1 MSIFDYYLEKNGE
14 VGYADQVVGNLVY
27 ASGLPTLSP
36 GEVVIFENDEL
47 GMALSLSPKL
57 AEILTLS
64 SQVALPGEKIARSGD
79 QYKIPVGEYLLGTR
93 ITPLS
98 VNPLVQTTKTL
109 RGAEWRLV
117 DVAPK
122 GLAERE
128 AVKEPFETGV
138 AVVDLITPL
147 GRGQRELVLGD
158 RKTGKT
164 KFLFQIAMNNIKSG
178 AICVYAAIGKRR
190 ADVIELTEVLLNKGF
205 SRSSVVV
212 YSTASDPPGLSF
224 LTPYVAMTIAEYFRD
239 RGGNVLVFFDDLTT
253 HAKYWRQISLL
264 ARRFP
269 GRNSYP
275 GDIFYLHSKLLER
288 AGNFKKGSIT
298 AFPVAETVLGDIS
311 GYIQTNLM
319 SMTDGHLFF
328 DSDLF
333 DQGRRPSI
341 NPLLSVT
348 RVGLQAH
355 SPLLKDLA
363 RTLTSFLVYIE
374 RMRRYMHFGSELGE
388 EARANLALGERVM
401 VFLQQAETEIIP
413 IDVNIVLA
421 ASLWAGVWRR
431 VELERMKAQML
442 TISVRYAT
450 DGKFKS
456 LIDSY
461 TKVHTSFKEL
471 VTTIKRQGGIISKQ

>member
-1 MSIFDYYLEKNGE
+1 MSTFDYYLEKTGE
-14 VGYADQVVGNLVY
+14 IGYADQVIGNLVY
-27 ASGLPTLSP
+27 ASGLPSVSP
-36 GEVVIFENDEL
+36 GELVVFENGDL
-47 GMALSLSPKL
+47 GSTLSLSVKE

-64 SQVALPGEKIARSGD
+64 AQYVAPGLKVARTGQQFQV
-79 QYKIPVGEYLLGTR
+79 PVGNYLLGTK
-93 ITPLS
+93 ITPLT
-98 VNPLVQTTKTL
+98 VNSLVDNAKKLKQI
-109 RGAEWRLV
+109 EWRMV
-117 DVAPK
+117 DTDPK
-122 GLAERE
+122 KLADRE
-128 AVKEPFETGV
+128 SVKDPFETGV
-138 AVVDLITPL
+138 SAVDLITPL

-164 KFLFQIAMNNIKSG
+164 RFLFQIVANHTKSG
-178 AICVYAAIGKRR
+178 AVCVYAAIGKKRSDI
-190 ADVIELTEVLLNKGF
+190 AQLTESLLKEAD
-205 SRSSVVV
+205 SKKTVVV
-212 YSTASDPPGLSF
+212 YSTASDPPGLSY

-239 RGGNVLVFFDDLTT
+239 QGEHVLVVLDDLST

-275 GDIFYLHSKLLER
+275 GDIFYLHSRLLER

-348 RVGLQAH
+348 RVGLQTH
-355 SPLLKDLA
+355 SALLKDLA

-388 EARANLALGERVM
+388 EARSNLALGDRVM
-401 VFLQQAETEIIP
+401 TFLQQGQEEIIP
-413 IDVNIVLA
+413 IGVNIALA
-421 ASLWAGVWRR
+421 GALWAGVWRG
-431 VELERMKAQML
+431 VELEKMKSQTQAIVAKYGQ
-442 TISVRYAT
+442 
-450 DGKFKS
+450 DKS
-456 LIDSY
+456 FAKSIDLLVANHS
-461 TKVHTSFKEL
+461 SFKDL
-471 VTTIKRQGGIISKQ
+471 VTTIRREGSIFDKS